1 MRKLLFYARL
11 AAQNLRKNS
20 IFYGPNLLACSL
32 CTALLYIVRFLTY
45 SDMVRTMR
53 GGASVGV
60 MLSLGTLV
68 LTVMVLSIL
77 IYANGFIMKRRQKEL
92 GLYNILGM
100 EKRQVGHVLILESFF
115 MAVLSVVL
123 GLATGIL
130 FSKLATASAAAIR
143 CAAGLLRLCS
153 GHDGNGDHR
162 RFDLPAADPA
172 QFVDSAPVPT
182 R

>member
-1 MRKLLFYARL
+1 
-11 AAQNLRKNS
+11 
-20 IFYGPNLLACSL
+20 
-32 CTALLYIVRFLTY
+32 
-45 SDMVRTMR
+45 MVRTMR

-100 EKRQVGHVLILESFF
+100 EKRQVGHMLILESFF

-130 FSKLATASAAAIR
+130 FSKLALM
-143 CAAGLLRLCS
+143 GLLR
-153 GHDGNGDHR
+153 
-162 RFDLPAADPA
+162 A
-172 QFVDSAPVPT
+172 
-182 R
+182 

>member
-115 MAVLSVVL
+115 MAVLSSLIL

-130 FSKLATASAAAIR
+130 FSKLALMGLLAAA
-143 CAAGLLRLCS
+143 ASSMMPLGFSGLCS
-153 GHDGNGDHR
+153 GHDGNSDHR
-162 RFDLPAADPA
+162 R
-172 QFVDSAPVPT
+172 S
-182 R
+182 

>member
-1 MRKLLFYARL
+1 MRKLLFYVRL

-32 CTALLYIVRFLTY
+32 CTALLYIIRFLTY

-53 GGASVGV
+53 GGASIGV

-130 FSKLATASAAAIR
+130 FSKLALM
-143 CAAGLLRLCS
+143 GLLRLLQ
-153 GHDGNGDHR
+153 
-162 RFDLPAADPA
+162 FD
-172 QFVDSAPVPT
+172 VPLASPSVF
-182 R
+182 RA